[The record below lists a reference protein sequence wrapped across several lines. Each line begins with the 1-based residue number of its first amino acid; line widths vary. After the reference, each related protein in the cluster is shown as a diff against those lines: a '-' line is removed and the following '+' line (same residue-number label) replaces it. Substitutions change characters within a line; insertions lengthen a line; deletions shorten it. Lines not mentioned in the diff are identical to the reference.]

1 MVKKELTPPL
11 TPEEFTR
18 SYAKIE
24 NQKGLSLD
32 EIHTTA
38 QKEDIYKSPEIFI
51 HMYNRFAGRQH
62 PYQIEVAEAGT
73 TP

>member
-24 NQKGLSLD
+24 KQKGLSLD

-38 QKEDIYKSPEIFI
+38 QKEDIYINPQKSL
-51 HMYNRFAGRQH
+51 YTC
-62 PYQIEVAEAGT
+62 T
-73 TP
+73 TGLQEGNIPTK